1 MCEEKIQL
9 YNEDSIPMNCLA
21 ADDVGGFREAL
32 HIDQGRRFVDTREFI
47 GWLTALDM
55 APMLGVPNR
64 CRCFFHED
72 HNPSASLYFYKGQ
85 SLYCCHAGCTESP
98 LSIIGLYEK
107 LHQCSYTV
115 AVNELA
121 CFFDA
126 DIETPS
132 LFLPTGDIRF
142 LDKNQELLEQI
153 PDKAPVVFSILK
165 TELESLHML
174 MEIAKRS
181 AMPFENGVLLSVS
194 GRYLNTLLPHTIRPS
209 CTLALLHYFG
219 LLRRLRLD
227 EIPPPQME
235 RLERF
240 SEQQYQRSLEQGF
253 DQEAEVYQKS
263 KHRLI
268 SQTVLFPY
276 EETGFYEKLE
286 ETAHRWK
293 ALGYA
298 KRSLSYAQIAK
309 REDPFLA
316 LDCFPQTENHDDI
329 KEVKEDEHTAI

>member
-1 MCEEKIQL
+1 MYKEIIKL

-21 ADDVGGFREAL
+21 AGDVGGFREAL

-55 APMLGVPNR
+55 VPMLGVPNR

-72 HNPSASLYFYKGQ
+72 HNPSASLYSYKGQ
-85 SLYCCHAGCTESP
+85 SLYRCHAGCTESP
-98 LSIIGLYEK
+98 LSLIGLYEK

-126 DIETPS
+126 DIEEPGM
-132 LFLPTGDIRF
+132 FIPGGKVDF
-142 LDKNQELLEQI
+142 LDANRELLCHMPE
-153 PDKAPVVFSILK
+153 KAPQAYAILK
-165 TELESLHML
+165 TELKVLDAL
-174 MEIAKRS
+174 MHYAEKK

-253 DQEAEVYQKS
+253 DQEAEVYPKCR
-263 KHRLI
+263 HRLI
-268 SQTVLFPY
+268 SQTALFPY
-276 EETGFYEKLE
+276 EANRFYEQLE
-286 ETAHRWK
+286 ETAQRWK
-293 ALGYA
+293 TLGYT
-298 KRSLSYAQIAK
+298 KDRFSYAQIAK

-316 LDCFPQTENHDDI
+316 LNCFPQSENHD
-329 KEVKEDEHTAI
+329 